1 MIRESTRIGTE
12 DWLYKINQQQA
23 IITKYVSPSALEY
36 KIHIYDLF
44 DPTLLPPRPQQAAQ
58 DIWSLMKR
66 TGKKKCQEAA
76 WMHRNSNDLF
86 LFKST
91 QGRVEQYENDTEQNE
106 GSTSK
111 MKHTKGL
118 ES

>member
-1 MIRESTRIGTE
+1 MMRESTRIGTE
-12 DWLYKINQQQA
+12 DWLYKINQRQA

-44 DPTLLPPRPQQAAQ
+44 DPTLLPPKPQQAAQ
-58 DIWSLMKR
+58 DMKPYEENR
-66 TGKKKCQEAA
+66 EKKCQEAA
-76 WMHRNSNDLF
+76 WMHRNSNDFF

-91 QGRVEQYENDTEQNE
+91 QVRVEQYENDTEQNE

>member
-1 MIRESTRIGTE
+1 M
-12 DWLYKINQQQA
+12 Y
-23 IITKYVSPSALEY
+23 
-36 KIHIYDLF
+36 
-44 DPTLLPPRPQQAAQ
+44 
-58 DIWSLMKR
+58 
-66 TGKKKCQEAA
+66 
-76 WMHRNSNDLF
+76 RNSNDFF

-91 QGRVEQYENDTEQNE
+91 QVRVEQYENDTEQNE

>member
-1 MIRESTRIGTE
+1 M
-12 DWLYKINQQQA
+12 
-23 IITKYVSPSALEY
+23 ITKYVSPSALEY
-36 KIHIYDLF
+36 KIHIFDLF

-58 DIWSLMKR
+58 DIWSLMKW
-66 TGKKKCQEAA
+66 TGKKNVKKLLECTEIQ
-76 WMHRNSNDLF
+76 MIF

-91 QGRVEQYENDTEQNE
+91 QVRVEQYENDTEQNE
-106 GSTSK
+106 GSTGK